1 MKPYHS
7 AQWANLLAITSLLSL
22 LLLCLSWELW
32 LAPLHAGGSTL
43 FFKAIP
49 LLFPLLGI
57 LNGKRYTHQWTSM
70 LSLAYLTEG
79 IVRATA
85 ETGTIR
91 ILAILEVV
99 LAVLLFI
106 SCVSYARLTAPSMLS
121 KPAD

>member
-1 MKPYHS
+1 
-7 AQWANLLAITSLLSL
+7 
-22 LLLCLSWELW
+22 
-32 LAPLHAGGSTL
+32 
-43 FFKAIP
+43 
-49 LLFPLLGI
+49 
-57 LNGKRYTHQWTSM
+57 M

-91 ILAILEVV
+91 TLAMLEVV

-106 SCVSYARLTAPSMLS
+106 SCVIYARLTAPSMLS